1 MRLPDQHNRLERC
14 VKEIVDLM
22 CDGKWH
28 AGRSH
33 LEIMEREGVAH
44 GTVIAWASKASN
56 FLRLSD
62 IFSAEDLRTK
72 ILAGIDANQALC
84 LNKQSTFK
92 GVKYDTPDLQTHLK
106 GLELR
111 ARVYGLLENKRA
123 EPEKES
129 IKLGELVRLLEANG
143 YDVRRKDGAADGAAA
158 TERAGANAGT
168 DGEQRGEAEQTGGA
182 PADNNADNP
191 KGLAPGS

>member
-129 IKLGELVRLLEANG
+129 IKLAELVRLLEANG
-143 YDVRRKDGAADGAAA
+143 YDVRRKDGFATGAAEEPA
-158 TERAGANAGT
+158 RADTGA
-168 DGEQRGEAEQTGGA
+168 DGEQRSAAAQTRDA
-182 PADNNADNP
+182 PSECDADNP
-191 KGLAPGS
+191 KGLEPGS